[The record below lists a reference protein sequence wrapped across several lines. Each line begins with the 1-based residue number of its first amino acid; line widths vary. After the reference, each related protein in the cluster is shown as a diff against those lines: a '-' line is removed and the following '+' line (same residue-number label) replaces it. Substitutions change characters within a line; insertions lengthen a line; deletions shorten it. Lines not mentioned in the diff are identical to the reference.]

1 MSAYVLPL
9 PPATAVPVAGSGL
22 LFPVRRVYCVGRNYA
37 AHAREMGFSDREP
50 PFFFCKPTDAIVPVR
65 EGTTTEIPYP
75 ARTTDFQHEIEL
87 VVAIGRHGSGI
98 PVRDALDHVFGYAV
112 GLDMTRRDL
121 QIRMREQGRPWE
133 IGKSFDGSALLGELR
148 PAATIGHPE
157 RGRIRLDVDGRTRQD
172 SDIDQLIWNA
182 AETIAHLSG
191 WFELH
196 PGDLIYTG
204 TPAGV
209 GPVQAGQTMIGAIE
223 GLGELRVHVGVGP
236 QNAATGQAAV
246 SSERG

>member
-1 MSAYVLPL
+1 MNAYVLPA
-9 PPATAVPVAGSGL
+9 PAATAVPVSGSGL

-50 PFFFCKPTDAIVPVR
+50 PFFFCKPTDAIVPVPD
-65 EGTTTEIPYP
+65 GAAIEIPYP
-75 ARTTDFQHEIEL
+75 ARTGDFQHEIEL
-87 VVAIGRHGSGI
+87 VVAIGRAGSDIAAG
-98 PVRDALDHVFGYAV
+98 DALDHVFGYAV

-133 IGKSFDGSALLGELR
+133 IGKSFDGSALIGPIRPVALG
-148 PAATIGHPE
+148 GHPS
-157 RGRIRLDVDGRTRQD
+157 RARIRLDVDGQLRQD
-172 SDIDQLIWNA
+172 SDIGELVWNV

-191 WFELH
+191 WFELR

-209 GPVQAGQTMIGAIE
+209 GPVHAGQTMVGAVE
-223 GLGELRVHVGVGP
+223 GLGELRVRVGSGP
-236 QNAATGQAAV
+236 
-246 SSERG
+246 

>member
-1 MSAYVLPL
+1 MNAYVLPP
-9 PPATAVPVAGSGL
+9 PPAIAVPVAGDGA

-50 PFFFCKPTDAIVPVR
+50 PFFFCKPADAIVAVR
-65 EGTTTEIPYP
+65 EGTTAEIPYP
-75 ARTTDFQHEIEL
+75 ARTADFQHEIEL
-87 VVAIGRHGSGI
+87 VVAIGRRGSDI
-98 PVRDALDHVFGYAV
+98 AEDDALDHVFGYAV

-133 IGKSFDGSALLGELR
+133 IGKSFDGSALVGEIR
-148 PAATIGHPE
+148 PATVIGHPVQA
-157 RGRIRLDVDGRTRQD
+157 RIRVDVDGQTRQD
-172 SDIDQLIWNA
+172 SDIDQLIWNV

-209 GPVQAGQTMIGAIE
+209 GPVHVGQTMTGKVE
-223 GLGELRVHVGVGP
+223 GLGELRVRIG
-236 QNAATGQAAV
+236 
-246 SSERG
+246 